1 VCITKTYTTDVERAT
16 VLIDVRIESPDDP
29 NSVVYV
35 YYDPSLNNSGMHDTA
50 WGDKSSLLASDGDIA
65 SALISST
72 GFEDVT
78 STFAGVDDKAPTL
91 SHYDRAEN
99 GNVVHDCKAGT

>member
-1 VCITKTYTTDVERAT
+1 
-16 VLIDVRIESPDDP
+16 
-29 NSVVYV
+29 
-35 YYDPSLNNSGMHDTA
+35 MHDTA

-91 SHYDRAEN
+91 SHYDRA
-99 GNVVHDCKAGT
+99 